1 MALGSSPLTQFSI
14 AGHNRNTLMEIVLN
28 LLPFT
33 FYLLPFTFFTF
44 YLFYLFT
51 SKGGVWKN
59 MDQNS
64 FDLSIVGF
72 LAFVHGLARASSR

>member
-1 MALGSSPLTQFSI
+1 
-14 AGHNRNTLMEIVLN
+14 MEIALN

-33 FYLLPFTFFTF
+33 FYFFTFYFFTF

-64 FDLSIVGF
+64 LDLSIVGF
-72 LAFVHGLARASSR
+72 LAFVHGLARASFL

>member
-1 MALGSSPLTQFSI
+1 M
-14 AGHNRNTLMEIVLN
+14 NIVLN

-33 FYLLPFTFFTF
+33 FYLLLFTF
-44 YLFYLFT
+44 YFFTFYLFT

-64 FDLSIVGF
+64 PDLSIVGF
-72 LAFVHGLARASSR
+72 LAFVHGLAQASSR